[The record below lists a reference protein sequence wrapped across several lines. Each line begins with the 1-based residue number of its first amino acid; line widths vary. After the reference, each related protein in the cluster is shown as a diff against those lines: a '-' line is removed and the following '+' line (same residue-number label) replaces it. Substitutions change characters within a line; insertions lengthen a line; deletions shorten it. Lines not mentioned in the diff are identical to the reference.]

1 MIFKIQKPIMST
13 EGQPYLIYNK
23 DRSIM
28 TQSLEVG
35 VIPELDALFGKE
47 ELKIF
52 IKGYIDRKGRIVFNK
67 KVPEQNW

>member
-1 MIFKIQKPIMST
+1 MIFKIQKTIIST
-13 EGQPYLIYNK
+13 EGQAYLIYNK

-35 VIPELDALFGKE
+35 VIPELDSLFGDE
-47 ELKIF
+47 ELKIYV
-52 IKGYIDRKGRIVFNK
+52 KGYIDRKGRIVFNK